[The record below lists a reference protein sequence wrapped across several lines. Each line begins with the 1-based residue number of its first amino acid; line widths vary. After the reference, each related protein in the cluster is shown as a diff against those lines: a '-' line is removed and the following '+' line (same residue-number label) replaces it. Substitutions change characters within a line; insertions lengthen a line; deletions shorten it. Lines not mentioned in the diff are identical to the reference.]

1 LLQEAV
7 VDPAHTIMA
16 IVILTMEVLVV
27 QLRDKMDSVVVRIP
41 HPIVVK
47 VEHKLRVELG
57 PQVTLRVP

>member
-7 VDPAHTIMA
+7 VDPVHTIMA

-47 VEHKLRVELG
+47 VEHKRRVELG
-57 PQVTLRVP
+57 PQDTLQVP